1 MRLVIDQQR
10 DLIRE
15 RLSDLEMTQAQFA
28 ERIGRTQK
36 HVSRVLNGYAGTAE
50 LDYWA
55 LVLGCEFNVTM
66 TRSTPPIIRNEGQ
79 GQ

>member
-15 RLSDLEMTQAQFA
+15 RLGDLKMKQAELA
-28 ERIGRTQK
+28 KHIGRSEK
-36 HVSRVLNGYAGTAE
+36 HVSRVLNGHAGTAE

-55 LVLGCEFNVTM
+55 FVLGCEFHVEMKDIT
-66 TRSTPPIIRNEGQ
+66 T
-79 GQ
+79 